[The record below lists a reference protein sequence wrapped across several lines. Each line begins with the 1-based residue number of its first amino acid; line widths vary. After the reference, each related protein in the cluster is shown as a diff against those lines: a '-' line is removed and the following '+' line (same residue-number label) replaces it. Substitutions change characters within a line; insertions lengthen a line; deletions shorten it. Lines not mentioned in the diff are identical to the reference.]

1 MKLLGGNSVAKVPE
15 DVIFGARGTHRRD
28 LHFTQQLCPGGSRP
42 MASKEEC
49 IRYATECLS
58 LAQRASD
65 PADRAHLLRMAQA
78 WRDLADKRDGTTADA
93 RDKS

>member
-15 DVIFGARGTHRRD
+15 DVIFSARGTHRRD
-28 LHFTQQLCPGGSRP
+28 LHFTQQLWGGSRP

-49 IRYATECLS
+49 LRYATECLS

-65 PADRAHLLRMAQA
+65 PADKAHLLRMAQA
-78 WRDLADKRDGTTADA
+78 WRELADKRDATTADT
-93 RDKS
+93 RDKR